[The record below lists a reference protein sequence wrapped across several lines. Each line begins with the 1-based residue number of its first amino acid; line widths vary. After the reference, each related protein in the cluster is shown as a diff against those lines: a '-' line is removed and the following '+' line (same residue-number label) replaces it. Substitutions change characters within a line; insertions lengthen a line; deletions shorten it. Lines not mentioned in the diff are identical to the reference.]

1 MCRIYQNSLRKQVT
15 SHTDPMRYLM
25 QPRYAELEVNL
36 RIVKNIFKGPEMG
49 VIHDDD
55 GEGRGRRGGEAGGEE

>member
-1 MCRIYQNSLRKQVT
+1 
-15 SHTDPMRYLM
+15 M